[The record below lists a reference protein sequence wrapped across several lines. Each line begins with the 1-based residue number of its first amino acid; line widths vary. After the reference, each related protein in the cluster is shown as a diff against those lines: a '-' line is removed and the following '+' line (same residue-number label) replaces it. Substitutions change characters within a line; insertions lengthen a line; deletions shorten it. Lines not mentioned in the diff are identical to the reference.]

1 MRDAVPYPPGVGSG
15 IDTVVFDLGGVL
27 IEWEPRAAF
36 REVLPADEVQGF
48 FEEIG
53 FHEWNRALDAG
64 RPMAEAEAE
73 IDERFPHRA
82 GVIAAYRT
90 NFRNTLV
97 GLVDGTA
104 DIVRE
109 LADAGLRLLA
119 LTNWSAESFPV
130 ARELFPVLNL
140 FEAIVVSG
148 EERVAKPDPRIFR
161 TMIDRHTL
169 EAERTAY
176 IDDSAPN
183 VAAALELG
191 LRAVQF
197 TGALA
202 LRRDLIRL
210 GLPVGR
216 RP

>member
-1 MRDAVPYPPGVGSG
+1 MATA

-27 IEWEPRAAF
+27 IQWDPRAAF
-36 REVLPADEVQGF
+36 RDVLDADEVESFLEEVGF
-48 FEEIG
+48 A
-53 FHEWNRALDAG
+53 EWNKGLDAG

-82 GVIAAYRT
+82 GLISAYRE
-90 NFRNTLV
+90 NFRHTLV
-97 GLVDGTA
+97 GPVDGTA

-109 LADAGLRLLA
+109 LADAGVRLLG

-148 EERVAKPDPRIFR
+148 EERLIKPDPRIFR
-161 TMIDRHTL
+161 ALIDRHTV
-169 EAERTAY
+169 EPARTAY
-176 IDDSAPN
+176 VDDSAAN
-183 VAAALELG
+183 VAAAAELG
-191 LRAVQF
+191 LQAVRF
-197 TGALA
+197 TAAPA
-202 LRRDLIRL
+202 LRRDLVRL
-210 GLPVGR
+210 GVPVAR